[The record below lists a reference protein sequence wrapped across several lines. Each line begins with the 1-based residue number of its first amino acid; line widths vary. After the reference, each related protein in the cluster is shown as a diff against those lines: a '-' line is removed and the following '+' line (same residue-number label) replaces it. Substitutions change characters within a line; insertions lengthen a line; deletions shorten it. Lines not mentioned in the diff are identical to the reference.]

1 MYGHLSIYRAL
12 DCLNRNRYALMSME
26 ERGGEREV
34 AKKKEDLSS
43 T

>member
-1 MYGHLSIYRAL
+1 M
-12 DCLNRNRYALMSME
+12 RNRYALMSVE

-34 AKKKEDLSS
+34 SKKKEDLSS